1 VLRKTVTPSRDQAG
15 QVIAQGRRRQRI
27 KPGSWLIQEDEWRVV
42 KERAGDREFLFHAPA
57 PGAHLILATF
67 PEIQVGEQFFD
78 ASPAI
83 RRRHPVDAP
92 VQVEIVLGAH
102 ALVESGKFKQHPTAG
117 ANGIGL
123 GAGIKAQDPG
133 LTGRW
138 FQQAKQQV
146 DGRGFARP
154 IWSQKPE
161 DDASRH
167 LQ

>member
-1 VLRKTVTPSRDQAG
+1 M
-15 QVIAQGRRRQRI
+15 
-27 KPGSWLIQEDEWRVV
+27 V
-42 KERAGDREFLFHAPA
+42 KERAGYRKFLLHAPA
-57 PGAHLILATF
+57 PGAYLVLATF

-83 RRRHPVDAP
+83 RRRHLVDAP
-92 VQVEIVLGAH
+92 VQVEIVLGTH
-102 ALVESGKFKQHPTAG
+102 ALVESGKFKQRPTAG

-133 LTGRW
+133 LTRRW

-154 IWSQKPE
+154 IWSEKPK
-161 DDASRH
+161 DDASRY
-167 LQ
+167 LQGEIINGFDCAKKAGKVFD